1 MANPALVKAA
11 VRAAITVITDE
22 KARRRVIMLA
32 IAPLAG
38 LLLLV
43 SLFFYILTM
52 PLQLL
57 CGFFTGDTLTAAADV
72 RITHGYDQYID
83 PASADYL
90 DHAGLDFS
98 GVSFTDSATAV
109 HYFNQLDARWKDL
122 PYGVTSTIGEA
133 GCGPTA
139 LAMAVSSLTDTTV
152 DPIQMSAWAYQ
163 NGYLCEGSGSY
174 HRLIPNGA
182 VYFGLT
188 VESAAPSDPQAIV
201 DALANGKLVIA
212 IMGKGHFTT
221 SGHYIVLRGVT
232 ETGKVLVADP
242 ASVRRSEQEWDL
254 SIIIAEARRNAA
266 AGGPFWVLGASP

>member
-1 MANPALVKAA
+1 MANPALVK
-11 VRAAITVITDE
+11 VVVKAAIAVITDE
-22 KARRRVIMLA
+22 EARRRVIMLA

-38 LLLLV
+38 FLLLV

-52 PLQLL
+52 PLQFLSS
-57 CGFFTGDTLTAAADV
+57 FFTGDMLTAAADV
-72 RITHGYDQYID
+72 RIAHGCDQYID
-83 PASADYL
+83 PTSADYL

-98 GVSFTDSATAV
+98 GVIFTDGATAV
-109 HYFNQLDARWKDL
+109 HYYNQLDAHWKDL
-122 PYGVTSTIGEA
+122 PYGMTSTIGEA

-139 LAMAVSSLTDTTV
+139 LAMAVSSLTGTV
-152 DPIQMSAWAYQ
+152 IDPIQMSTWAYQ

-174 HRLIPNGA
+174 HSLIPNGA
-182 VYFGLT
+182 AYFDLS
-188 VESAAPSDPQAIV
+188 VKSAALNDPQAIV
-201 DALANGKLVIA
+201 DALANGKLVVA

-232 ETGKVLVADP
+232 ESGKVLVADP

-266 AGGPFWVLGASP
+266 AGGPFWVLGTNP